1 MKVFSWQQKAP
12 VLFFQAAYFIGHEQE
27 LFISGTKP
35 SSHLVDAEVFK
46 LGGGDQKFDFHSRA
60 STITNAYL

>member
-1 MKVFSWQQKAP
+1 MKVFSRQQKAP
-12 VLFFQAAYFIGHEQE
+12 VVFFQAAYFHWQEQ
-27 LFISGTKP
+27 FISGTRP

-60 STITNAYL
+60 ATITNAYL